1 MINLPRVSVIMNCY
15 NGSKFLSQA
24 IESVIQQTYSNWELI
39 FWDNRSTDLSAEI
52 LKDYQDSRIKYFLSA
67 NHTKLSD
74 ARNAAV
80 NASGGEFIA
89 FLDVDDWWEPQ
100 KLERQVQQF
109 QDDAVGLAC
118 SNFWILD
125 ERKSN
130 IKLAYSSPIP
140 GGYQLGNL
148 LRNYTV
154 ALPTLV
160 IRKSLLNGPNSPF
173 NPEYHIIGDF
183 DLVIR
188 LSAQAKI
195 ARVDEPLATYRIHG
209 LNESVVK
216 FDLQT
221 AEIMN
226 WVEKNSKLPSIGE
239 DPNFSWVSS
248 NLYFNLGL
256 NARRRGDIRASLYA
270 LGQIDNFSQK
280 FKLLVC
286 LLSPLWVLNRKYL

>member
-15 NGSKFLSQA
+15 NGSKYLARA

-39 FWDNRSTDLSAEI
+39 FWDNRSTDLSAQI
-52 LKDYQDSRIKYFLSA
+52 GKSFQDSRIKYFLSES
-67 NHTKLSD
+67 HTKLSE
-74 ARNAAV
+74 ARNVAI
-80 NASGGEFIA
+80 NASHGEFIA

-109 QDDAVGLAC
+109 QDGAVGLAC

-125 ERKSN
+125 EKKSN

-140 GGYQLGNL
+140 GGHQLGNL

-160 IRKSLLNGPNSPF
+160 IRKSLLNGSNPPF
-173 NPEYHIIGDF
+173 NPAYHIIGDF

-195 ARVDEPLATYRIHG
+195 ARTDEPLATYRIHG

-221 AEIMN
+221 EEIMD
-226 WVEKNSKLPSIGE
+226 WIEKNSKFPPIGE
-239 DPNFSWVSS
+239 DPNFPWVAS

-256 NARRRGDIRASLYA
+256 NARRRGDIRASISA
-270 LGQIDNFSQK
+270 LRKIGNFSQK
-280 FKLLVC
+280 IKLFIC
-286 LLSPLWVLNRKYL
+286 LFLPLRVLNRRYV